1 MMWMKRL
8 VTLSKLWNTIEFLH
22 MAIAIALLPFA
33 RQYVL
38 MNSRFDFGKNQIV
51 HMHRKLTK

>member
-1 MMWMKRL
+1 MKRL

-22 MAIAIALLPFA
+22 IAIATALFPNA

-38 MNSRFDFGKNQIV
+38 INSLLEFGKAQIDSR
-51 HMHRKLTK
+51 HKKLTK